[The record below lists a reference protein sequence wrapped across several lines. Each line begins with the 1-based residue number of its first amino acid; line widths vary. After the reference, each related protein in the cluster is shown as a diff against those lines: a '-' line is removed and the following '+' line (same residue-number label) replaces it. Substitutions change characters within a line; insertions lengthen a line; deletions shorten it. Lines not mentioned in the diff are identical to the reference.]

1 MLHYVCGVFLFITG
15 KVCCSGIEEID
26 RGEKEI
32 EERRKDEKK
41 RPTNPLAL
49 LKSGSRVVLS

>member
-1 MLHYVCGVFLFITG
+1 MLHYVYGLFLFITG

>member
-1 MLHYVCGVFLFITG
+1 MLHYVRGVFLFITG

-41 RPTNPLAL
+41 KAYQPIGTAE
-49 LKSGSRVVLS
+49 KW